1 MLPFFFVGM
10 FERDGFPAEKIL
22 YHIFRQKILYPG
34 IRLYKTENV
43 YRKMEKEEKRRKE
56 AACIEEEKHEK
67 EVEV

>member
-1 MLPFFFVGM
+1 M
-10 FERDGFPAEKIL
+10 FERDGFSAEKIL
-22 YHIFRQKILYPG
+22 YHMFRQKILYPG

-56 AACIEEEKHEK
+56 AACIEEEKNEK